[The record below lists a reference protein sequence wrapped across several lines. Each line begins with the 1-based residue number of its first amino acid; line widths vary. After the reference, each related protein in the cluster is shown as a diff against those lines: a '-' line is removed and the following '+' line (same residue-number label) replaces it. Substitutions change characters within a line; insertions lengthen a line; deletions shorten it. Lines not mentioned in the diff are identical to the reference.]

1 MEDAN
6 EDRVTPEA
14 ATAEAEA
21 ESAEEEQKAARRGK
35 VVAHTPVRKRD
46 AKFFTCLR
54 LLLFSLIIFH
64 RIIEGLNL
72 G

>member
-21 ESAEEEQKAARRGK
+21 ESNEEEQKAARRGK
-35 VVAHTPVRKRD
+35 VVAHTPVRKTD
-46 AKFFTCLR
+46 AKFFTC
-54 LLLFSLIIFH
+54 FYSVS
-64 RIIEGLNL
+64 
-72 G
+72 